1 MIEEADNFKKNVL
14 EPSKRLADALEWG
27 KVGIDEI
34 LEASKSMQEE
44 NTTLQ
49 STISIYKEALEDTRF
64 LIEKY
69 ERGILTYPDAS
80 VLLNI
85 VLNIA
90 KQALKGKQSSQD
102 NS

>member
-1 MIEEADNFKKNVL
+1 MQTITKFNRMIENMIDSYLDKKHTM
-14 EPSKRLADALEWG
+14 ES
-27 KVGIDEI
+27 
-34 LEASKSMQEE
+34 
-44 NTTLQ
+44 LQ
-49 STISIYKEALEDTRF
+49 STIAIYEKALEDTRF

-90 KQALKGKQSSQD
+90 KQALKDKQ
-102 NS
+102 